1 MPQLSLPSFL
11 GLAAVVAL
19 VGGGLGT
26 AVVLS
31 SDAQEEC
38 TSTLLAG
45 STSNLVSLTPSLEGL
60 PRASFP
66 TPLVSDERQMSVLA
80 EGSGQPARAGG
91 FVDFD
96 VSVFVGADQELL
108 TASSYLEADPVRR
121 PVLSEFPDFFGTV
134 LECQKPGATVVI
146 TSTVEDV
153 FGPIED
159 DGYLRSDSTIALVI
173 DVRNTYLAQ
182 ADGSPRLPQSGL
194 PTVVQ
199 APTGEH
205 GLTFPNAP
213 VPQDLRLSVLKQGD
227 GQVVEDGAFVTVTLT
242 GVVWN
247 TRTVFISSFDQRV
260 PLSLVATDVTT
271 SLSGEGI
278 IPGLAQALIGQS
290 VGSQV
295 LVSIPPQLGYAQ
307 DSLPPGVPP
316 GATLVYVFDILGVN
330 N

>member
-1 MPQLSLPSFL
+1 MPQFSLPSVL

-19 VGGGLGT
+19 VGGGIGT

-31 SDAQEEC
+31 ANAPEEC
-38 TSTLLAG
+38 TSALQAG
-45 STSNLVSLTPSLEGL
+45 TTSDLVSVTPSLEGL

-66 TPLVSDERQMSVLA
+66 TPLVSDGRQLSVLA
-80 EGSGQPARAGG
+80 EGAGEPARAGG

-96 VSVFVGADQELL
+96 VSVFVGSDQELL
-108 TASSYLEADPVRR
+108 TASSYLEGDPVRR
-121 PVLSEFPDFFGTV
+121 PVLSEFPDFFGSV

-159 DGYLRSDSTIALVI
+159 DGYLQSDSTIALVI

-182 ADGSPRLPQSGL
+182 ADGSPRLPESGL

-205 GLTFPNAP
+205 GLSFPNAP
-213 VPQDLRLSVLKQGD
+213 IPRDLRVAVLKKGE
-227 GQVVEDGAFVTVTLT
+227 GAIVEEDGFVTATFT
-242 GVVWN
+242 GAVWN

-260 PLSLVATDVTT
+260 PLSLRATDVTT
-271 SLSGEGI
+271 SLSGEGV

-295 LVSIPPQLGYAQ
+295 LVSIPPDLGYAE